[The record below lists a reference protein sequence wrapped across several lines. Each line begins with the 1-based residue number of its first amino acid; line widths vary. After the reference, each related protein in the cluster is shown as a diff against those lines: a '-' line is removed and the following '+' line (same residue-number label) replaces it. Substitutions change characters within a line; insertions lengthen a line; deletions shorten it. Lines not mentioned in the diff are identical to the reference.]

1 MVTRRLCAFRFPTGE
16 PCQSP
21 PLHDGDFCLMHSP
34 EHTKEVQE
42 ARRIGGLH
50 RKREATLSTA
60 FDFTGLET
68 VDGIRRL
75 LEIAATDALGMEN
88 SPARSR
94 MLVYIA
100 LAALRTLE
108 VGVFE
113 ERLSVLEQAVHRQRS
128 QYAVQ
133 SMFDFEID
141 PPQLGSGDKENLN
154 ETGKTTGQN

>member
-1 MVTRRLCAFRFPTGE
+1 MVTRFCAFRFPNGE
-16 PCQSP
+16 ACHSP

-34 EHTKEVQE
+34 EHAKEVQD

-50 RKREATLSTA
+50 RKREATLSAA
-60 FDFTGLET
+60 FDFAGLET

-75 LEIAATDALGMEN
+75 LQIAATDALGMEN

-94 MLVYIA
+94 MLVYVA

-113 ERLSVLEQAVHRQRS
+113 EHLAVLEQAVHGQRNQS
-128 QYAVQ
+128 AVQ
-133 SMFDFEID
+133 SSFDFEIE

-154 ETGKTTGQN
+154 ETGKTSGQN

>member
-16 PCQSP
+16 PCHSP
-21 PLHDGDFCLMHSP
+21 PLHDGDYCLMHSR
-34 EHTKEVQE
+34 EHAKEVQE

-50 RKREATLSTA
+50 RKREATLSAA
-60 FDFTGLET
+60 FDFAGLKT

-94 MLVYIA
+94 MLVYVA

-113 ERLSVLEQAVHRQRS
+113 EHLAVLEQAVHGQRS
-128 QYAVQ
+128 QSAIQ

-141 PPQLGSGDKENLN
+141 PPQLGSGDKEDLN
-154 ETGKTTGQN
+154 ETRKTSGQN